1 MARAGTPI
9 RLVREDGGLI
19 ELLAFNIVLSTER
32 KFGPKAFPF
41 SGSTRAS
48 LDLNVN
54 RAAIIM
60 QGIFVDDETEVPAVG
75 ASALINFAKTRSSS
89 GNIEFS
95 NTFLT
100 STNLNDALSTT
111 SGDANLKLVDS
122 NGDTRLIK
130 LQVAAST
137 TGASY
142 NTSTDTVIIG
152 ENTSGFS
159 GTASVASAVKTA
171 IDTDLST
178 YFTATL
184 KDTENGS
191 GQIVTNGGLLIQQK
205 VIGSF
210 ASTGNNDNLP
220 KIKPATDKV
229 GNLFPAVETFSGGK
243 NKSQLSAGDKAQELY
258 SIANNSSRKTLRQL
272 ANTFSIGLN
281 PTLALRNAEVGYDN
295 PIFGKGSDY
304 IVGIQIP
311 FNSMANAGA
320 GDKYTPVNFFMPTG
334 LFMGKNDKTAE
345 NALAAGT
352 VFNEL
357 AAYTGISGGIKQL
370 EIAYDAGETIYNFD
384 LTFLPSNAL
393 W

>member
-19 ELLAFNIVLSTER
+19 ELLAFNIVMSTER

-41 SGSTRAS
+41 SGSNRAS

-60 QGIFVDDETEVPAVG
+60 QGIFIDDETEVAAVG
-75 ASALINFAKTRSSS
+75 ASAFINFAKTS
-89 GNIEFS
+89 GA
-95 NTFLT
+95 NTHFLNP
-100 STNLNDALSTT
+100 TNLNKILSTT

-130 LQVAAST
+130 LQVAANT

-142 NTSTDTVIIG
+142 NTATDTVIIG

-210 ASTGNNDNLP
+210 ATTGNNDDLP
-220 KIKPATDKV
+220 KIKPAADKV
-229 GNLFPAVETFSGGK
+229 GNLFPSVETFSGGK
-243 NKSQLSAGDKAQELY
+243 NRKQLSAGDKAQELY
-258 SIANNSSRKTLRQL
+258 SIANNSSRKTLRQV
-272 ANTFSIGLN
+272 ANSFGNVFRRGQPYS
-281 PTLALRNAEVGYDN
+281 EVGTDTF
-295 PIFGKGSDY
+295 IFGKGSDY

-311 FNSMANAGA
+311 FNSMANAGI

-334 LFMGKNDKTAE
+334 IFIGKSDKTAD

-352 VFNEL
+352 VFNESDNF
-357 AAYTGISGGIKQL
+357 TGISGGLKQL
-370 EIAYDAGETIYNFD
+370 EIAYDAGEAIYNFD
-384 LTFLPSNAL
+384 LTFLPSDAM

>member
-19 ELLAFNIVLSTER
+19 ELLAYNIVMSTER
-32 KFGPKAFPF
+32 KFGPKSFPF
-41 SGSTRAS
+41 SGNLRTS

-60 QGIFVDDETEVPAVG
+60 QGIFIDDETETSAVG
-75 ASALINFAKTRSSS
+75 ASALINFARSRTQQ
-89 GNIEFS
+89 GNLEFT
-95 NTFLT
+95 NAFLT
-100 STNLNDALSTT
+100 SSNLNKVLSTT

-142 NTSTDTVIIG
+142 NTSTDTLIIG
-152 ENTSGFS
+152 ENTTSAS
-159 GTASVASAVKTA
+159 SVASALKTA

-184 KDTENGS
+184 KDVADRDGLLVS
-191 GQIVTNGGLLIQQK
+191 NGGVLIQQK

-210 ASTGNNDNLP
+210 ATTGNNDDLP
-220 KIKPATDKV
+220 KLKPASDKV
-229 GNLFPAVETFSGGK
+229 GLRFPDCTESFSGGK
-243 NKSQLSAGDKAQELY
+243 NKKQLSAGDKAQELY
-258 SIANNSSRKTLRQL
+258 SIANNSSRKTLRQI
-272 ANTFSIGLN
+272 ANTLSIAFN
-281 PTLALRNAEVGYDN
+281 PVLALRNAQVGYDN

-311 FNSMANAGA
+311 FNSMANAGT

-334 LFMGKNDKTAE
+334 SPLIDKNDKTAE

-357 AAYTGISGGIKQL
+357 AFYTGISGGLKQL
-370 EIAYDAGETIYNFD
+370 EIAYDAGEAIYNFD

>member
-9 RLVREDGGLI
+9 RLIREDGGLI
-19 ELLAFNIVLSTER
+19 ELLAFNIVMSTER

-41 SGSTRAS
+41 SGSNRAS

-60 QGIFVDDETEVPAVG
+60 QGIFIDDETEVAAVG
-75 ASALINFAKTRSSS
+75 ASALINFAKTSAA
-89 GNIEFS
+89 
-95 NTFLT
+95 TTHFLN
-100 STNLNDALSTT
+100 STNLNRILSTT

-152 ENTSGFS
+152 ENTTSAS
-159 GTASVASAVKTA
+159 SVASAVKTA

-178 YFTATL
+178 FFTATL

-191 GQIVTNGGLLIQQK
+191 GEIVTNGGLLIQQK

-210 ASTGNNDNLP
+210 ATTGNNDDLP
-220 KIKPATDKV
+220 KIKPATDRV
-229 GNLFPAVETFSGGK
+229 GNLFPFVETFSGGQ
-243 NKSQLSAGDKAQELY
+243 NKKQLSAGDKAQELY
-258 SIANNSSRKTLRQL
+258 SIANNSSRKTLRQV
-272 ANTFSIGLN
+272 ANSFGNVFRRGQPYS
-281 PTLALRNAEVGYDN
+281 EVGTDTF
-295 PIFGKGSDY
+295 IFGKGSDY

-311 FNSMANAGA
+311 FNSMANAGT

-334 LFMGKNDKTAE
+334 LFFDKSEKTAE
-345 NALAAGT
+345 NALATGT
-352 VFNEL
+352 VFNERDNF
-357 AAYTGISGGIKQL
+357 TGISGGLKQL
-370 EIAYDAGETIYNFD
+370 EIAYDAGEAIYNFD
-384 LTFLPSNAL
+384 LTFLPSDAM

>member
-19 ELLAFNIVLSTER
+19 ELLAFNIVMSTER

-41 SGSTRAS
+41 SGSNRAS

-60 QGIFVDDETEVPAVG
+60 QGIFIDDETEVEAVG
-75 ASALINFAKTRSSS
+75 ASALINFAQSHGAT
-89 GNIEFS
+89 
-95 NTFLT
+95 THFLN
-100 STNLNDALSTT
+100 STNLNRILSTT

-142 NTSTDTVIIG
+142 NTTTDTVIIG
-152 ENTSGFS
+152 ENTSGSS

-184 KDTENGS
+184 KDTENDS

-210 ASTGNNDNLP
+210 ATTGNNDDLP
-220 KIKPATDKV
+220 KIKPATDKI
-229 GNLFPAVETFSGGK
+229 GNLFPIVETFSGGQ
-243 NKSQLSAGDKAQELY
+243 NKKQLSAGDKAQELY
-258 SIANNSSRKTLRQL
+258 SIANNSSRKTLRQV
-272 ANTFSIGLN
+272 ANSFGNVFRRGQPYS
-281 PTLALRNAEVGYDN
+281 EVGTDTF
-295 PIFGKGSDY
+295 IFGKGSDY

-311 FNSMANAGA
+311 FNSMANAGT

-334 LFMGKNDKTAE
+334 LFIGKNDKTAE

-352 VFNEL
+352 VFNERDNF
-357 AAYTGISGGIKQL
+357 TGISGGLKQL
-370 EIAYDAGETIYNFD
+370 EIAYDAGEAIYNFD
-384 LTFLPSNAL
+384 LTFLPSDAM

>member
-142 NTSTDTVIIG
+142 NTSTDTLIIG
-152 ENTSGFS
+152 ENTTSAS
-159 GTASVASAVKTA
+159 SVASALKTA

-184 KDTENGS
+184 KDVVDRDGLLIS
-191 GQIVTNGGLLIQQK
+191 NGGVLIQQK
-205 VIGSF
+205 VIGF
-210 ASTGNNDNLP
+210 LASTGNNDDLP
-220 KIKPATDKV
+220 KLKPASDIS
-229 GNLFPAVETFSGGK
+229 GLDFPDIETFSGGK
-243 NKSQLSAGDKAQELY
+243 DKSQLSAGDKAQELY
-258 SIANNSSRKTLRQL
+258 GIANNSSRKTLRQL

>member
-41 SGSTRAS
+41 TGSNRVS

-60 QGIFVDDETEVPAVG
+60 QGIFIDDETEVAAVG
-75 ASALINFAKTRSSS
+75 ASAFINFAQSSLA
-89 GNIEFS
+89 
-95 NTFLT
+95 TTHFLN
-100 STNLNDALSTT
+100 STNLNRILSTT

-122 NGDTRLIK
+122 NGDVRLIK

-142 NTSTDTVIIG
+142 NTTTDTVIIG

-191 GQIVTNGGLLIQQK
+191 GQLVTNGGLLIQQK

-210 ASTGNNDNLP
+210 ATTGNNDDLP

-229 GNLFPAVETFSGGK
+229 GNLFPKIEKFSGGQNRK
-243 NKSQLSAGDKAQELY
+243 QLSAGDKAQELY
-258 SIANNSSRKTLRQL
+258 SIANNSSRKTLRQVTN
-272 ANTFSIGLN
+272 AFGNVIN
-281 PTLALRNAEVGYDN
+281 PKGQPYSDVGTDN
-295 PIFGKGSDY
+295 FLFGKGSDY

-311 FNSMANAGA
+311 FNSMANAGTS
-320 GDKYTPVNFFMPTG
+320 DKYTPVNFFMPTG
-334 LFMGKNDKTAE
+334 YFSKDEKTAD
-345 NALAAGT
+345 NARAAGT
-352 VFNEL
+352 VFNESDNF
-357 AAYTGISGGIKQL
+357 TGISGGLKQL
-370 EIAYDAGETIYNFD
+370 EISYDAGEALYNFD
-384 LTFLPSNAL
+384 LTFLPSDAM

>member
-19 ELLAFNIVLSTER
+19 ELLAFNIVMSTER

-60 QGIFVDDETEVPAVG
+60 QGIFIDDETEVPAVG

-89 GNIEFS
+89 GNLEFS

-100 STNLNDALSTT
+100 SSNLNRALSTT

-142 NTSTDTVIIG
+142 NTSTDTLIIG
-152 ENTSGFS
+152 ENTTSAS
-159 GTASVASAVKTA
+159 SVASALKTA

-184 KDTENGS
+184 KDVVDRDGLLVS
-191 GQIVTNGGLLIQQK
+191 NGGVLIQQK

-210 ASTGNNDNLP
+210 ASTGNNDDLP
-220 KIKPATDKV
+220 KLKPASDIT
-229 GNLFPAVETFSGGK
+229 GLRFPDVETFSGGK

-258 SIANNSSRKTLRQL
+258 GIANNSSRKTLRQL
-272 ANTFSIGLN
+272 ANTFSIALN
-281 PTLALRNAEVGYDN
+281 PMLALRNAEVGHDN

-311 FNSMANAGA
+311 FNSMANAGT

-334 LFMGKNDKTAE
+334 PLMNKNDKTAE

-357 AAYTGISGGIKQL
+357 APYTGISGGIKQL
-370 EIAYDAGETIYNFD
+370 EIAYDAGEAIYNFD

>member
-19 ELLAFNIVLSTER
+19 ELLAFNIVMSTER
-32 KFGPKAFPF
+32 KFGPKAFPGT
-41 SGSTRAS
+41 GSNRVS

-54 RAAIIM
+54 RASIIM
-60 QGIFVDDETEVPAVG
+60 QGIFIDDETEVAAVG
-75 ASALINFAKTRSSS
+75 ASALINFAQSARAT
-89 GNIEFS
+89 GAYTS
-95 NTFLT
+95 NDVLT
-100 STNLNDALSTT
+100 STNLNRILSTT

-152 ENTSGFS
+152 ENTTSAS
-159 GTASVASAVKTA
+159 SVATAVKTA

-184 KDTENGS
+184 KD
-191 GQIVTNGGLLIQQK
+191 VTDRNRELVSNGGLLIQQK

-210 ASTGNNDNLP
+210 ATTGNNDDLP
-220 KIKPATDKV
+220 KIKSATNTV
-229 GNLFPAVETFSGGK
+229 GALFPATTTFSGGK
-243 NKSQLSAGDKAQELY
+243 NKSQLSAGDKAQQLY
-258 SIANNSSRKTLRQL
+258 GIANNSSRKTLRQV
-272 ANTFSIGLN
+272 ANTIGNIFN
-281 PTLALRNAEVGYDN
+281 PNGQPYSEVGTDTF
-295 PIFGKGSDY
+295 IFGKGSDY

-311 FNSMANAGA
+311 FNSMANAGT

-334 LFMGKNDKTAE
+334 YFSKGEKTAE

-352 VFNEL
+352 VFNESDNF
-357 AAYTGISGGIKQL
+357 TGISGGLKQL
-370 EIAYDAGETIYNFD
+370 EIAYDAGEAIYNFD
-384 LTFLPSNAL
+384 LTFLPSDAL

>member
-19 ELLAFNIVLSTER
+19 ELLAFNIVMSTER

-41 SGSTRAS
+41 SGSNRAS

-60 QGIFVDDETEVPAVG
+60 QGIFIDDETEVAAVG
-75 ASALINFAKTRSSS
+75 ASAVINFAKSSDVHTQD
-89 GNIEFS
+89 I
-95 NTFLT
+95 LT
-100 STNLNDALSTT
+100 SSNLNKILSTT

-142 NTSTDTVIIG
+142 NTATDTVIIG
-152 ENTSGFS
+152 ENTTSAS
-159 GTASVASAVKTA
+159 SVATAVKTA

-184 KDTENGS
+184 KDVTDRS
-191 GQIVTNGGLLIQQK
+191 GELVSNGGILIQQK

-210 ASTGNNDNLP
+210 ATTGNNDDLP
-220 KIKPATDKV
+220 KLKPASDGIGTRGPDI
-229 GNLFPAVETFSGGK
+229 ETFSGGQ
-243 NKSQLSAGDKAQELY
+243 NKKQLSAGDKAQELY
-258 SIANNSSRKTLRQL
+258 SIANNSSRKTLRQV
-272 ANTFSIGLN
+272 ANSFGNVFRRGQPYS
-281 PTLALRNAEVGYDN
+281 EVGTDTF
-295 PIFGKGSDY
+295 IFGKGSDY

-311 FNSMANAGA
+311 FNSMANAGI

-334 LFMGKNDKTAE
+334 MFSKSEKTAE

-352 VFNEL
+352 VFNESDNF
-357 AAYTGISGGIKQL
+357 TGISGGLKQL
-370 EIAYDAGETIYNFD
+370 EIAYDAGEAIYNFD
-384 LTFLPSNAL
+384 LTFLPSDAM

>member
-32 KFGPKAFPF
+32 KFGPKAFPGT
-41 SGSTRAS
+41 GSNRAS

-54 RAAIIM
+54 RASIIM
-60 QGIFVDDETEVPAVG
+60 QGIFIDDETEVAAVG
-75 ASALINFAKTRSSS
+75 ASALINFAKGRRSE
-89 GNIEFS
+89 GFNAT
-95 NTFLT
+95 NCLT
-100 STNLNDALSTT
+100 SENLNKILTT
-111 SGDANLKLVDS
+111 TAGESNLKLVDS

-142 NTSTDTVIIG
+142 NTSTDTLIIG
-152 ENTSGFS
+152 ENTTSAS
-159 GTASVASAVKTA
+159 SVASALKTA

-184 KDTENGS
+184 KDVVDKDGLLVS
-191 GQIVTNGGLLIQQK
+191 NGGVLIQQN

-210 ASTGNNDNLP
+210 ATTGNNDDLP
-220 KIKPATDKV
+220 KLKPASHRVGSLFFDTD
-229 GNLFPAVETFSGGK
+229 TFSGGK

-258 SIANNSSRKTLRQL
+258 GIANNSSRKTLRQV
-272 ANTFSIGLN
+272 ANTIGNIFKNGQPFS
-281 PTLALRNAEVGYDN
+281 EVGT
-295 PIFGKGSDY
+295 
-304 IVGIQIP
+304 
-311 FNSMANAGA
+311 
-320 GDKYTPVNFFMPTG
+320 DKYTPVNFFMPTG
-334 LFMGKNDKTAE
+334 YISKSEKTAE

-352 VFNEL
+352 VFNESDNF
-357 AAYTGISGGIKQL
+357 TGISGGLKQL
-370 EIAYDAGETIYNFD
+370 EISYDAGEAIYNFD
-384 LTFLPSNAL
+384 LTFLPSDAL

>member
-32 KFGPKAFPF
+32 KFGPKAFPAT
-41 SGSTRAS
+41 GSNRAS

-60 QGIFVDDETEVPAVG
+60 QGIFIDDETEVSAVG
-75 ASALINFAKTRSSS
+75 ASALINFADTKGAT
-89 GNIEFS
+89 
-95 NTFLT
+95 THFLN
-100 STNLNDALSTT
+100 STNLNRILSTT

-258 SIANNSSRKTLRQL
+258 SIANNSSRKTLRQV
-272 ANTFSIGLN
+272 ANSFGNVFRRGQPYS
-281 PTLALRNAEVGYDN
+281 EVGTDTF
-295 PIFGKGSDY
+295 IFGKGSDY

-311 FNSMANAGA
+311 FNSMANAGI

-334 LFMGKNDKTAE
+334 LFIGKNDKTAE

-352 VFNEL
+352 VFNESDNF
-357 AAYTGISGGIKQL
+357 TGISGGLKQL
-370 EIAYDAGETIYNFD
+370 EISYDAGEAIYNFD
-384 LTFLPSNAL
+384 LTFLPSDAM

>member
-19 ELLAFNIVLSTER
+19 ELLAFNIVMSTER

-41 SGSTRAS
+41 SGSNRAS

-60 QGIFVDDETEVPAVG
+60 QGIFIDDETEVAAVG
-75 ASALINFAKTRSSS
+75 ASAVINFAKSSDV
-89 GNIEFS
+89 
-95 NTFLT
+95 NTQDILT
-100 STNLNDALSTT
+100 SSNLNKILSTT

-152 ENTSGFS
+152 ENTTSAS
-159 GTASVASAVKTA
+159 SVATAVKTA

-184 KDTENGS
+184 KDVTDRNGELVS
-191 GQIVTNGGLLIQQK
+191 NGGILIQQK

-210 ASTGNNDNLP
+210 ATTGNNDDLP
-220 KIKPATDKV
+220 KLKPASDTIGRK
-229 GNLFPAVETFSGGK
+229 FPDIETFSGGQ
-243 NKSQLSAGDKAQELY
+243 NKKQLSAGDKAQELY
-258 SIANNSSRKTLRQL
+258 SIANNSSRKTLRQV
-272 ANTFSIGLN
+272 ANSFGNVFRGGQPYS
-281 PTLALRNAEVGYDN
+281 EVGTDTF
-295 PIFGKGSDY
+295 IFGKGSDY

-311 FNSMANAGA
+311 FNSMANAGT

-334 LFMGKNDKTAE
+334 YFSKDEKTAE

-352 VFNEL
+352 VFNESDNF
-357 AAYTGISGGIKQL
+357 TGISGGLKQL
-370 EIAYDAGETIYNFD
+370 EIAYDAGEAIYNFD
-384 LTFLPSNAL
+384 LTFLPSDAM

>member
-9 RLVREDGGLI
+9 RLIREDGGLI
-19 ELLAFNIVLSTER
+19 ELLAFNIVMSTER

-41 SGSTRAS
+41 SGSNRAS

-60 QGIFVDDETEVPAVG
+60 QGIFIDDETEVAAVG
-75 ASALINFAKTRSSS
+75 ASALINFAKTSAA
-89 GNIEFS
+89 
-95 NTFLT
+95 TTHFLN
-100 STNLNDALSTT
+100 STNLNRILSTT

-152 ENTSGFS
+152 ENTTSAS
-159 GTASVASAVKTA
+159 SVASAVKTA

-178 YFTATL
+178 FFTATL

-191 GQIVTNGGLLIQQK
+191 GEIVTNGGLLIQQK

-210 ASTGNNDNLP
+210 ATTGNNDDLP
-220 KIKPATDKV
+220 KIKPATDRV
-229 GNLFPAVETFSGGK
+229 GNLFPFVETFSGGQ
-243 NKSQLSAGDKAQELY
+243 NKKQLSAGDKAQELY
-258 SIANNSSRKTLRQL
+258 SIANNSSRKTLRQV
-272 ANTFSIGLN
+272 ANSFGNVFRRGQPYS
-281 PTLALRNAEVGYDN
+281 EVGTDTF
-295 PIFGKGSDY
+295 IFGKGSDY

-311 FNSMANAGA
+311 FNSMANAGT

-334 LFMGKNDKTAE
+334 LFFDKSEKTAE

-352 VFNEL
+352 VFNERDNF
-357 AAYTGISGGIKQL
+357 TGISGGLKQL
-370 EIAYDAGETIYNFD
+370 EIAYDAGEAIYNFD
-384 LTFLPSNAL
+384 LTFLPSDAM

>member
-89 GNIEFS
+89 GNLEFS

-100 STNLNDALSTT
+100 STNLNGALSTT

-142 NTSTDTVIIG
+142 NTSTDTLIIG
-152 ENTSGFS
+152 ENTTSAS
-159 GTASVASAVKTA
+159 SVASALKTA

-184 KDTENGS
+184 KDVVDRDGLLIS
-191 GQIVTNGGLLIQQK
+191 NGGVLIQQK

-210 ASTGNNDNLP
+210 ASTGNNDDLP
-220 KIKPATDKV
+220 KLKPASDIT
-229 GNLFPAVETFSGGK
+229 GLRFPDVETFSGGK

-258 SIANNSSRKTLRQL
+258 GIANNSSRKTLRQL
-272 ANTFSIGLN
+272 ANTFSIALN
-281 PTLALRNAEVGYDN
+281 PTLALRNAEVGHDN

-370 EIAYDAGETIYNFD
+370 EIAYDAGEAIYNFD